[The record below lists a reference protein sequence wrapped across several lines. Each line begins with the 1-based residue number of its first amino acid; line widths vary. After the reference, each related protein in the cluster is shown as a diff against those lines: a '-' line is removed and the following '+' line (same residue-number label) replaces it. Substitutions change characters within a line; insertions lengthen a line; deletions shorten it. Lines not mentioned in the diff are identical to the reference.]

1 MNMLSKMLLLALFC
15 SAAECTQSS
24 SSNKAP
30 ADPAAATTAVKYD
43 NTVDFICEM
52 AVTPEFTDTCHYKG
66 KVYAFCSE
74 SCKEGFLEEP
84 EKYLTAK

>member
-1 MNMLSKMLLLALFC
+1 MKLISKMLMPGLFC
-15 SAAECTQSS
+15 AAFACTQNNA
-24 SSNKAP
+24 SNKP
-30 ADPAAATTAVKYD
+30 AGDPATAAATVKYD
-43 NTVDFICEM
+43 NTVDFICDM

-74 SCKEGFLEEP
+74 SCKESFLEEP